1 MENDIAIVISRY
13 RDLSSKI
20 SERIYDEFKR
30 KIESLDRRRDE
41 NVFQLVQ
48 ARYINELEKQLH
60 HEVEKMVEKYKT
72 NLSALR
78 GFRFDSGYEDEFTHI
93 PPTTRTM
100 SAKLA
105 KAGIDHIFEEY
116 NGDHRN
122 RMWGRTGR
130 LYTEVLPYFWLLLE
144 SSK

>member
-72 NLSALR
+72 NTNVTLLRHELGNQASYILS
-78 GFRFDSGYEDEFTHI
+78 EFLQK
-93 PPTTRTM
+93 
-100 SAKLA
+100 AKS
-105 KAGIDHIFEEY
+105 
-116 NGDHRN
+116 
-122 RMWGRTGR
+122 M
-130 LYTEVLPYFWLLLE
+130 
-144 SSK
+144 